1 MALGF
6 FRGSFD
12 IDAVDAIL
20 LSRENEE
27 RKDSGR
33 TLTANGSSTYL
44 PGYAYVKGKQRT
56 NDDDMVS
63 VKSLGSQ
70 LSNMDEFGYDNDG
83 AMSNDS
89 YDLLDLESVE
99 EIMARKAKGMVLIFL
114 ILLLLIY

>member
-6 FRGSFD
+6 FRGTFD

-20 LSRENEE
+20 LTKENEE

-33 TLTANGSSTYL
+33 SLTTNGSSTYL
-44 PGYAYVKGKQRT
+44 PGYAYVKGKQRS
-56 NDDDMVS
+56 NDDDTVS
-63 VKSLGSQ
+63 IKSLGSQ

-99 EIMARKAKGMVLIFL
+99 EIMARKAKGVVDFLVMSKLIC
-114 ILLLLIY
+114 